1 MKFNF
6 PFFFWIA
13 EKTPRK
19 TINFLHERKNSS
31 ADIIA
36 KCIGI
41 QLLKWHDC
49 IWRFFIE
56 MKGTVN
62 KAPAGQSVLLSRS
75 TPKQNPKLNS

>member
-13 EKTPRK
+13 EKKPRK

-36 KCIGI
+36 KCFGI